1 MTRHE
6 AQALERAIGA
16 DIDRTPVLRDAVL
29 VGGVEEVLSVH
40 TTSTAGA
47 ETPEYRVR
55 LLLVHPGSLP
65 NLVASRAEWDT
76 VKTKLLE
83 QRHLTGSRGR

>member
-16 DIDRTPVLRDAVL
+16 DIDRTPALRDAVL
-29 VGGVEEVLSVH
+29 VGGVEEVLGVYK
-40 TTSTAGA
+40 TSAAGR

-55 LLLVHPGSLP
+55 LLLVHPGNLP
-65 NLVASRAEWDT
+65 NLVASRVEWEA
-76 VKTKLLE
+76 VKTKVLE
-83 QRHLTGSRGR
+83 QRHLTGNRGR